1 MNTENAEFNENA
13 EIQKMM
19 PNSGKIYDFEFGPKE
34 RMPDESFQKYKLRR
48 KVEAYILNTRLVRG
62 INTWDASKHGC
73 FTDPGKKQ
81 RKTFNKVKKMFLKQ
95 KMKEYKQNN
104 YGAKMPLEV
113 IEDIKNSWS

>member
-1 MNTENAEFNENA
+1 MNTENTEFNENE

-19 PNSGKIYDFEFGPKE
+19 PKSGKIYDFEFGPKE
-34 RMPDESFQKYKLRR
+34 RMPDETFQKYKLRR
-48 KVEAYILNTRLVRG
+48 KVEAYILNTRLVQG
-62 INTWDASKHGC
+62 INHGG

-81 RKTFNKVKKMFLKQ
+81 RKTFNKVKKLFLKR

-113 IEDIKNSWS
+113 IEDIKTSWS